1 MRQPWWEWGMWMYR
15 VSVAQANAAGGAI
28 VVDFVPVAG
37 VSMVLLHLRANNDGD
52 ANGLQILKTDEDD
65 NTDVFYA
72 SVSSGATTQ
81 ATVPQAL
88 SGSASDQVVIDSTD
102 PMTRFFRADDKLTVN
117 QTGAGAQN
125 DTLVI
130 SLRAFLSCAERPIVT
145 KGRSTNPSDV
155 TIGTP
160 SLDKIR

>member
-15 VSVAQANAAGGAI
+15 VSVAQANAGGGAI

-37 VSMVLLHLRANNDGD
+37 VSMIVTFVRAENSGT
-52 ANGLQILKTDEDD
+52 NGLQILRVDED
-65 NTDVFYA
+65 NSVGPFYA
-72 SVSSGATTQ
+72 SVSSAATTQ
-81 ATVPQAL
+81 AVIPQSF
-88 SGSASDQVVIDSTD
+88 SGATTDGVTFDSTD
-102 PMTRFFRADDKLTVN
+102 LFTRFFRANDKFTVQ

-130 SLRAFLSCAERPIVT
+130 NLRAFLSCAERPIVT

-160 SLDKIR
+160 SVDVIQ